1 MSVLKEIGIFATY
14 KSVEELQDYINT
26 FSGNE
31 RVIANIVMGCTW
43 NTCAHLVNQTSEP
56 VKAYKHLIRWGLDQG
71 YKVKV
76 YGEGQL
82 DYSGLRYEE
91 AVETVEGCDVGSI
104 EFVDPEDADNS
115 LAWFSYVLEWNQPP
129 EESISDWGI
138 NEITSQ
144 WEKAYF
150 GGES

>member
-1 MSVLKEIGIFATY
+1 MSVLKEVGIFATY

-43 NTCAHLVNQTSEP
+43 NTCAHLANQTAEP
-56 VKAYKHLIRWGLDQG
+56 IKAYKHLIRWGLDQG
-71 YKVKV
+71 YKVEV

-82 DYSGLRYEE
+82 DYSGLNFEE
-91 AVETVEGCDVGSI
+91 AIETVEGCDVGSI
-104 EFVDPEDADNS
+104 QFVDPDNDDNS

-138 NEITSQ
+138 NEVTSQ
-144 WEKAYF
+144 WEKAYY

>member
-1 MSVLKEIGIFATY
+1 MTILKEVGIFATY
-14 KSVEELQDYINT
+14 KSVDELQDYINT

-43 NTCAHLVNQTSEP
+43 NTCAHLVNQTAEP
-56 VKAYKHLIRWGLDQG
+56 VKAYKHLIRWGLDRG
-71 YKVKV
+71 YKVEV

-82 DYSGLRYEE
+82 DYSGLDFEE
-91 AVETVEGCDVGSI
+91 AVETVEGCDVGNIS
-104 EFVDPEDADNS
+104 FLNPEDNER
-115 LAWFSYVLEWNQPP
+115 LAWFAYTLDWDQNPDEI
-129 EESISDWGI
+129 ISDWGI